1 MKKTPILL
9 LIALIAGLII
19 GFFVGM
25 EYKAYQIRIAI
36 EKAFT
41 STPATPEKSKTV
53 IEQAKKEE
61 AILIEK
67 SIGDE
72 ITLATMKFKVSGVEE
87 AQTVSQSFGSPN
99 VAKEGAKFVI
109 IKLSLTNITTSE
121 FDFDP
126 DGLML
131 IDNQKREFS
140 HYHGMLDNNI
150 DLRTLP
156 PSITENGILV
166 YEVAADAT
174 SYSLVIGKAG
184 TKELYK
190 VSLK

>member
-1 MKKTPILL
+1 MKKTPIFI
-9 LIALIAGLII
+9 IAVLSFGLIAG
-19 GFFVGM
+19 FFLGM
-25 EYKAYQIRIAI
+25 EYKAYQIRITI

-41 STPATPEKSKTV
+41 STPATLEKSKSV

-72 ITLATMKFKVSGVEE
+72 ITLATMKFKVSGAEE

-126 DGLML
+126 NGLML

-140 HYHGMLDNNI
+140 HYHGMLGNNI

-184 TKELYK
+184 TKDLYK
-190 VSLK
+190 VLLK